1 MAIVLLLMSVIVI
14 LVLLVRQNYLNKELA
29 QVSKSLSDYKDENN
43 RMISE
48 ITKTRMVVVGLE
60 DQLKSLR
67 SSLSKAEVQAEMHL
81 EELNELKLEAE
92 KLSASSVSK
101 ALEVP
106 AVPEVPEVPV
116 EESKVVKVIVATPPK
131 TETPNSKPKK
141 TNRRRK

>member
-14 LVLLVRQNYLNKELA
+14 LVLLVRQSYLNKELA
-29 QVSKSLSDYKDENN
+29 EVSKSLSDYKDENN
-43 RMISE
+43 RMIGE
-48 ITKTRMVVVGLE
+48 ITKTRMVIVGLE
-60 DQLKSLR
+60 DQLKSVR

-106 AVPEVPEVPV
+106 TVSEVPKVPEVPAPV
-116 EESKVVKVIVATPPK
+116 VATPPK
-131 TETPNSKPKK
+131 KETPNSKPKK